1 MQCSESGCDKPVDRD
16 GLCFRCRVKGVGVTF
31 RGGAL
36 MGRGGWNKTYR
47 EHMEEHYG
55 VSSGKEMAK
64 RTDVEK
70 VG

>member
-1 MQCSESGCDKPVDRD
+1 
-16 GLCFRCRVKGVGVTF
+16 
-31 RGGAL
+31 